1 MKQLQFPSYSFR
13 FKNSENKVA
22 IFDEIRKKFIIITP
36 EEWVRQHVVQFL
48 LQDKKYP
55 KSHINV
61 EKLLKINDL
70 NKRYDVVV
78 YNPDGSI
85 FILVECKAPE
95 IKISQHTFDQI
106 ARYNMT
112 LNAEYLMVT
121 NGLNHYFCKMDYEK
135 EKYDFLPE
143 LPEYQSLNSI
153 K

>member
-13 FKNSENKVA
+13 FKNSEKKVA

-121 NGLNHYFCKMDYEK
+121 NGLNHYFCKMDYEN
-135 EKYDFLPE
+135 EKYDFLSE
-143 LPEYQSLNSI
+143 LPEYQSLNSM

>member
-121 NGLNHYFCKMDYEK
+121 NGLNHYFCKMDYES

-153 K
+153 